1 MTTSS
6 VQVGSVFSLSTIFE
20 NRNLVNLPSRFQHS
34 VVTASSENQI
44 IVESEKR
51 LVFNFDY
58 VLGPETT
65 QQEVYVNAVENLV
78 EKFLEGYNVTIL
90 AYGQTSSG
98 KTHTMGTADSPLVP
112 AESKGLIPRAM
123 STLFSS
129 INSVNYA
136 NRKYTLTVSFIEIY
150 NEELIDLLGE
160 EVGEN
165 RPQVTIREDSKGNIL
180 WSGLHEFQVNTRGSL
195 NRQVGATDMNAKS
208 SRSHA
213 IFSVT
218 MTQQKFIP
226 NNNNNMPLSPSTPP
240 PGIRSNTPSKLFGP
254 PSRANSRLGGK
265 FDDGEWVTL
274 TSKFHFVDLAGSE
287 RLKKTAASGERAKE
301 GISINAGLSALGNVI
316 SALGDPNKAKHTTHI
331 PYRDSKLTRLL
342 QDSLGGNAQ
351 TLMIACISPAA
362 FNLNETVNTL
372 KYANRARNIKN
383 LATVNQEETGWND
396 VSHLQNL
403 VVKLR
408 AENASLKSNLSNVQ
422 HGGYYS
428 GTNTP
433 GNVSPAPAGRIT
445 PNAAMSGRDTPSR
458 LKQSSTGI
466 PLPGRATPTLGTG
479 RETPT
484 RLLQRPSS
492 PLSTFHSNG
501 AGANTINKQKYNQ
514 VQDYETSISSLES
527 KLAMTYA
534 ALSHSETLIKE
545 HESKLDESD
554 KLSKHNRSLIDSLQ
568 NYIKDL
574 EGKLQKHGNDGG
586 GDSKSV
592 SKEEHPEKFISETV
606 RLLEKRLEEK
616 EEAYKKLEEKF
627 KRVEIDQDKKV
638 LYQQIDDRD
647 HDGND
652 NGDKNDELESKLLK
666 LQKSYD
672 EVLNTKNSDDD
683 EKKTRN
689 FKDLELNLTELQKN
703 YESII
708 MELETTKSNLNKSQ
722 LENQTL
728 QRQLNDN
735 ISTAST
741 PLTPMTPS
749 TPMTPLNDESNL
761 KKNSNIND
769 INNNNPNSIPLSKTV
784 FHRKAKSLSSDINR
798 IDKQELEYM
807 SIIEK
812 LQFELQLFESFHKD
826 KSQSLDAVKR
836 ELTRLEQ
843 SYHETL
849 QLVDELR
856 EELKKRDGLA
866 NFELTNSLDKKE
878 FVSTSTSTSSGRQL
892 QLAKQKEEDAVRKSS
907 FIDTNIKEKYE
918 NQIKG
923 LQSQIKELK
932 EQQNKDAII
941 YQEMSKTH
949 EKNIRDLT
957 ILQEKIVILQ
967 ADISTKDQTIADLL
981 LPNSEHENTIKI
993 LEKNLHELEQNID
1006 ENVSVLEDSVRN
1018 LEEKLAK
1025 AYNNRNEDNN
1035 NQNDTTINK
1044 IQIENE
1050 EIDNLTQKTVDKLE
1064 EQLIILQKEIT
1075 NSPDTIETSHN
1086 QKELVT
1092 LLLSHLETLKSDIK
1106 RKNDFIRR
1114 LKNDFLDQNKLKE
1127 KLSDKEN
1134 HLITL
1139 SNQLKDARLKDLD
1152 MQRRLQE
1159 LQLQLENSES
1169 SKIALLQTELEMIRK
1184 EFNDVKGKEAFAL
1197 ERLRLLDVEESKLQK
1212 DLENLRNIEI
1222 NQRERIVELE
1232 NQVKEQGGQV
1242 DENLNNLRN
1251 ELASVKQTEMI
1262 KDRENMLVEVQSSTN
1277 KDELELIKRLNEEIE
1292 LLQVE
1297 KSEQSSKIQT
1307 FESRLK
1313 HVQEDPNTVNLKNEL
1328 TELKLQEK
1336 KLQAKVA
1343 ELENQLILVE
1353 KKSESLQAMKDELVK
1368 LKELETDQ
1376 KTTIEQLNLQ
1386 LQDTKDAKETVIR
1399 EWESMKD
1406 NFCAQTKLVV
1416 KLENGLKILMEE
1428 LNLVKDNHTET
1439 LKDIESLAEFLNT
1452 TMAQQGEDKKKIASL
1467 EEEIEVMK
1475 AGGKVADSNFYNLRE
1490 ELANTKLVMESQN
1503 ALLDKLGDQLMNIEK
1518 ERNRLL
1524 DNVDELNKVIE
1535 EKVQKEK
1542 EAILSFETNVKDLE
1556 KKLEEEIKNSKSYQ
1570 ETVKNLEE
1578 KLSKVQSQLDEARL
1592 SDEKRAKTVNEF
1604 KIVLKEA
1611 NDALVEKER
1620 LIASKDSLL
1629 IELDSSIKKL
1639 NSRLDLTTSSES
1651 ERVSKL
1657 QEQLCDVE
1665 EQLKTTKIFANEQ
1678 LERVKELEKQIE
1690 EIEEQKLEQL
1700 NKLNSELEETKS
1712 IEASK
1717 TMLINELEK
1726 QIEEIEEHQLAQLNK
1741 LNSELEETKSIEASK
1756 TTLINELEKQIR
1768 EIEEH
1773 QLAQL
1778 NKLNSELEETKSI
1791 EASKTV
1797 LINELESTLKENQEK
1812 IKMLDDSLSGA
1823 KAELE
1828 KVKKSEIEQTELV
1841 QALEKQL
1848 QEVDDNRNEELIKL
1862 KEAHIELEKMKEDCT
1877 NLENE
1882 KDIVNDEKTKLTNDY
1897 NEKMNKVEEEINGYR
1912 EKMEEL
1918 NKQNEKL
1925 EFEKKQ
1931 ELEKNA
1937 NLEIKIEN
1945 LQNEFDKLTKEF
1957 LKVSVEYQE
1966 LEKLAQEYKDHIT
1979 QLEVKSV
1986 TNTMTIE
1993 KLSAATK
2000 DLQQTNSN
2008 LNSKIVE
2015 VEDCA
2020 LILTNKI
2027 KNLESELDVLKSIE
2041 DVETAEKLKE
2051 KIKQLEVQKL
2061 GLEEANES
2069 FMEEQKKV
2077 DLKIDSLL
2085 VQLKSAG
2092 NHGSQSAI
2100 YLAELNE
2107 KLLVLEDQIK
2117 NLKRRSIINLKGEI
2131 KSGNDD
2137 DGSTPENSL
2146 TCDHNKLINGLNE
2159 KISLL
2164 EEVNGEKSSMIETL
2178 KDSLDDN
2185 QTMLEEAREKLDE
2198 LRQEKTRL
2206 EERITSLESQLE
2218 QTTEQYEKVKN
2229 FIEEKRNMESALE
2242 QERRSKKNV
2251 EVALAQLENQLEEL
2265 QIAKRSKFMCF

>member
-1 MTTSS
+1 MSTSS

-20 NRNLVNLPSRFQHS
+20 NRK
-34 VVTASSENQI
+34 NQI

-501 AGANTINKQKYNQ
+501 AVGKFIKLTETE
-514 VQDYETSISSLES
+514 VQDYEKSISSLES

-647 HDGND
+647 RRISDLD
-652 NGDKNDELESKLLK
+652 NRLNLLNDELESKLLK

-672 EVLNTKNSDDD
+672 EVLNTKNSDVD

-703 YESII
+703 YESIL

-722 LENQTL
+722 LENQAL
-728 QRQLNDN
+728 QRQFNDN

-761 KKNSNIND
+761 KKNSNISD
-769 INNNNPNSIPLSKTV
+769 INNNNSNSIPLSKTV

-892 QLAKQKEEDAVRKSS
+892 QLAKQKEEEAVRKSS

-941 YQEMSKTH
+941 YQEVSKTH

-981 LPNSEHENTIKI
+981 LPNSEHENTIKL
-993 LEKNLHELEQNID
+993 LEKNLHEVKEAHRLAIQEKNNRVNRTSSDKLEQNID
-1006 ENVSVLEDSVRN
+1006 ENVSVLEDS
-1018 LEEKLAK
+1018 
-1025 AYNNRNEDNN
+1025 
-1035 NQNDTTINK
+1035 
-1044 IQIENE
+1044 
-1050 EIDNLTQKTVDKLE
+1050 EIDNLTQKTVGKLE
-1064 EQLIILQKEIT
+1064 EQLVILQKEIT

-1114 LKNDFLDQNKLKE
+1114 LKNDLLDQNKLKE

-1139 SNQLKDARLKDLD
+1139 SNQLKDARIKDLD

-1251 ELASVKQTEMI
+1251 ELASVKKTEMI

-1399 EWESMKD
+1399 EWESMKE

-1452 TMAQQGEDKKKIASL
+1452 TLAQQGEDKKKIASL

-1524 DNVDELNKVIE
+1524 ENVDELNKVIE

-1578 KLSKVQSQLDEARL
+1578 KLSKMQSQLDEARL
-1592 SDEKRAKTVNEF
+1592 SDEKRAKMVNEF
-1604 KIVLKEA
+1604 KMVLKEA

-1629 IELDSSIKKL
+1629 TELDSSIKKL
-1639 NSRLDLTTSSES
+1639 NSQLDLTTSSES

-1657 QEQLCDVE
+1657 QEQLCDIE

-1717 TMLINELEK
+1717 TMLISELEK

-1778 NKLNSELEETKSI
+1778 NKLNSELEETKFI

-1931 ELEKNA
+1931 ELEKNV

-1957 LKVSVEYQE
+1957 LEVSVEYQE

-2000 DLQQTNSN
+2000 DLQQTNSD

-2041 DVETAEKLKE
+2041 DVETVEKLKE
-2051 KIKQLEVQKL
+2051 NIKQLEVQKL

-2131 KSGNDD
+2131 KNGNDD

-2146 TCDHNKLINGLNE
+2146 TCNHNKLINGLNE

>member
-1 MTTSS
+1 MSTSS

-20 NRNLVNLPSRFQHS
+20 NRK
-34 VVTASSENQI
+34 NQI

-501 AGANTINKQKYNQ
+501 AE
-514 VQDYETSISSLES
+514 VQDYEKSISSLES

-647 HDGND
+647 RRISDLD
-652 NGDKNDELESKLLK
+652 NRLNLLNDELESKLLK

-672 EVLNTKNSDDD
+672 EVLNTKNSDVD

-703 YESII
+703 YESIL

-722 LENQTL
+722 LENQAL
-728 QRQLNDN
+728 QRQFNDN

-761 KKNSNIND
+761 KKNSNISD
-769 INNNNPNSIPLSKTV
+769 INNNNSNSIPLSKTV

-892 QLAKQKEEDAVRKSS
+892 QLAKQKEEEAVRKSS

-941 YQEMSKTH
+941 YQEVSKTH

-981 LPNSEHENTIKI
+981 LPNSEHENTIKL
-993 LEKNLHELEQNID
+993 LEKNLHEVKEAHRLAIQEKNNRVNRTSSDKLEQNID
-1006 ENVSVLEDSVRN
+1006 ENVSVLEDS
-1018 LEEKLAK
+1018 
-1025 AYNNRNEDNN
+1025 
-1035 NQNDTTINK
+1035 
-1044 IQIENE
+1044 
-1050 EIDNLTQKTVDKLE
+1050 EIDNLTQKTVGKLE
-1064 EQLIILQKEIT
+1064 EQLVILQKEIT

-1114 LKNDFLDQNKLKE
+1114 LKNDLLDQNKLKE

-1139 SNQLKDARLKDLD
+1139 SNQLKDARIKDLD

-1251 ELASVKQTEMI
+1251 ELASVKKTEMI

-1399 EWESMKD
+1399 EWESMKE

-1452 TMAQQGEDKKKIASL
+1452 TLAQQGEDKKKIASL

-1524 DNVDELNKVIE
+1524 ENVDELNKVIE

-1578 KLSKVQSQLDEARL
+1578 KLSKMQSQLDEARL
-1592 SDEKRAKTVNEF
+1592 SDEKRAKMVNEF
-1604 KIVLKEA
+1604 KMVLKEA

-1629 IELDSSIKKL
+1629 TELDSSIKKL
-1639 NSRLDLTTSSES
+1639 NSQLDLTTSSES

-1657 QEQLCDVE
+1657 QEQLCDIE

-1717 TMLINELEK
+1717 TMLISELEK

-1778 NKLNSELEETKSI
+1778 NKLNSELEETKFI

-1931 ELEKNA
+1931 ELEKNV

-1957 LKVSVEYQE
+1957 LEVSVEYQE

-2000 DLQQTNSN
+2000 DLQQTNSD

-2041 DVETAEKLKE
+2041 DVETVEKLKE
-2051 KIKQLEVQKL
+2051 NIKQLEVQKL

-2131 KSGNDD
+2131 KNGNDD

-2146 TCDHNKLINGLNE
+2146 TCNHNKLINGLNE

>member
-1 MTTSS
+1 MSTSS

-20 NRNLVNLPSRFQHS
+20 NRK
-34 VVTASSENQI
+34 NQI

-501 AGANTINKQKYNQ
+501 AVGKFIKLTETE
-514 VQDYETSISSLES
+514 VQDYEKSISSLES

-647 HDGND
+647 RRISDLD
-652 NGDKNDELESKLLK
+652 NRLNLLNDELESKLLK

-672 EVLNTKNSDDD
+672 EVLNTKNSDVD

-703 YESII
+703 YESIL

-722 LENQTL
+722 LENQAL
-728 QRQLNDN
+728 QRQFNDN

-761 KKNSNIND
+761 KKNSNISD
-769 INNNNPNSIPLSKTV
+769 INNNNSNSIPLSKTV

-892 QLAKQKEEDAVRKSS
+892 QLAKQKEEEAVRKSS

-941 YQEMSKTH
+941 YQEVSKTH

-981 LPNSEHENTIKI
+981 LPNSEHENTIKL
-993 LEKNLHELEQNID
+993 LEKNLHEVKEAHRLAIQEKNNRLEQNID
-1006 ENVSVLEDSVRN
+1006 ENVSVLEDS
-1018 LEEKLAK
+1018 
-1025 AYNNRNEDNN
+1025 
-1035 NQNDTTINK
+1035 
-1044 IQIENE
+1044 
-1050 EIDNLTQKTVDKLE
+1050 EIDNLTQKTVGKLE
-1064 EQLIILQKEIT
+1064 EQLVILQKEIT

-1114 LKNDFLDQNKLKE
+1114 LKNDLLDQNKLKE

-1139 SNQLKDARLKDLD
+1139 SNQLKDARIKDLD

-1251 ELASVKQTEMI
+1251 ELASVKKTEMI

-1399 EWESMKD
+1399 EWESMKE

-1452 TMAQQGEDKKKIASL
+1452 TLAQQGEDKKKIASL

-1524 DNVDELNKVIE
+1524 ENVDELNKVIE

-1578 KLSKVQSQLDEARL
+1578 KLSKMQSQLDEARL
-1592 SDEKRAKTVNEF
+1592 SDEKRAKMVNEF
-1604 KIVLKEA
+1604 KMVLKEA

-1629 IELDSSIKKL
+1629 TELDSSIKKL
-1639 NSRLDLTTSSES
+1639 NSQLDLTTSSES

-1657 QEQLCDVE
+1657 QEQLCDIE

-1717 TMLINELEK
+1717 TMLISELEK

-1778 NKLNSELEETKSI
+1778 NKLNSELEETKFI

-1931 ELEKNA
+1931 ELEKNV

-1957 LKVSVEYQE
+1957 LEVSVEYQE

-2000 DLQQTNSN
+2000 DLQQTNSD

-2041 DVETAEKLKE
+2041 DVETVEKLKE
-2051 KIKQLEVQKL
+2051 NIKQLEVQKL

-2131 KSGNDD
+2131 KNGNDD

-2146 TCDHNKLINGLNE
+2146 TCNHNKLINGLNE